1 MEEVH
6 LFLAVP
12 LAVPLEVHP
21 SPEVL
26 LVLLVDLEVR
36 LEVRLVVLEVP
47 SLEELM
53 LHLWD
58 QCMLPL
64 HQGLQTSS
72 PSTQTPTDTSVKR
85 SRTYWPLPNSHTT
98 TFCKYIIIPH
108 HASILTIHSF

>member
-6 LFLAVP
+6 LF

-47 SLEELM
+47 SLEE
-53 LHLWD
+53 
-58 QCMLPL
+58 
-64 HQGLQTSS
+64 
-72 PSTQTPTDTSVKR
+72 
-85 SRTYWPLPNSHTT
+85 
-98 TFCKYIIIPH
+98 
-108 HASILTIHSF
+108 